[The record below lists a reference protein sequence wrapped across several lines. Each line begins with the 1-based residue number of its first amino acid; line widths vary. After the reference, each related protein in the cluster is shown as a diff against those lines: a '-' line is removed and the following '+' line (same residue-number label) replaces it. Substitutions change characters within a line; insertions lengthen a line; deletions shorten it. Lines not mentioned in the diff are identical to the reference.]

1 MFHLCEYIYMYSNA
15 HTCLVSCCSKCQ
27 RVNVGLY
34 TIREELERFTS
45 TGNLTLLHVSFSR
58 LHPEPPQGDEDQI
71 KYVQDNM
78 RVHWRELAKWVMED
92 EAVVYVCG

>member
-1 MFHLCEYIYMYSNA
+1 MLD
-15 HTCLVSCCSKCQ
+15 
-27 RVNVGLY
+27 Y
-34 TIREELERFTS
+34 TPLGR
-45 TGNLTLLHVSFSR
+45 NLRDLPLLGISLSFMSPFSR